1 MGVLQLGRRMA
12 VSTLAGLFV
21 TPAGVAFRCGG
32 LGGAERTSQV
42 DFLPYLKS
50 GSSLMVRAG
59 DPFSPLRPE

>member
-1 MGVLQLGRRMA
+1 
-12 VSTLAGLFV
+12 
-21 TPAGVAFRCGG
+21 
-32 LGGAERTSQV
+32 V